1 MNQRPP
7 SAAALVPCSSSPS
20 PLPSTPPPLLS
31 ILPLLLSILPPLLVF
46 SNSSPHSHPPSSVQ
60 VFLEQLLLQMPELVN
75 QADPM
80 QDFLIGMLF

>member
-1 MNQRPP
+1 MKQLPP
-7 SAAALVPCSSSPS
+7 SAVAPVPCSSSPS

-31 ILPLLLSILPPLLVF
+31 SLPPLLVL
-46 SNSSPHSHPPSSVQ
+46 SNPSPYSHPLPSQCCTVQ

-80 QDFLIGMLF
+80 QDFLIVMLF

>member
-20 PLPSTPPPLLS
+20 PLLS

-80 QDFLIGMLF
+80 QDFLIG